1 MILLSI
7 PQGMVTFGAAILS
20 ALILALVSL
29 TFGLVRFALSVQG
42 RLTALETRVDMISGY
57 IDERRIAE
65 GRISEVYART
75 DILWEHHKTETP
87 TLIIVRPP
95 ENPMKQ
101 ERWNELTNKLA
112 QEEISYDEAEEFL
125 AALLKRREQAIAE
138 KDAATLVLLGHGI
151 VMARWRIK
159 QEELRE
165 MRDKKQEIRDQ
176 K

>member
-1 MILLSI
+1 MILLTI

-42 RLTALETRVDMISGY
+42 RLTALETRMDMISRY
-57 IDERRIAE
+57 VDE

-87 TLIIVRPP
+87 SLIIVRPP

-151 VMARWRIK
+151 VMARWRLK

-165 MRDKKQEIRDQ
+165 MWDKKQEIRDQ

>member
-29 TFGLVRFALSVQG
+29 TVGLFRVAVSVYS
-42 RLTALETRVDMISGY
+42 RLTALETRLNIINGY
-57 IDERRIAE
+57 VAE

-87 TLIIVRPP
+87 SLIIVRPP

-151 VMARWRIK
+151 VMARWRLK
-159 QEELRE
+159 QEEL
-165 MRDKKQEIRDQ
+165 QETRDQ

>member
-42 RLTALETRVDMISGY
+42 RLTALETRMDMISRY
-57 IDERRIAE
+57 IDE
-65 GRISEVYART
+65 GRISEVYTRT
-75 DILWEHHKTETP
+75 DILWAHHMRETP
-87 TLIIVRPP
+87 GLIILRPP

-112 QEEISYDEAEEFL
+112 QEEISYEEAEEFL
-125 AALLKRREQAIAE
+125 AALLKRREQAIKE
-138 KDAATLVLLGHGI
+138 KDAFALVLVGHGI
-151 VMARWRIK
+151 VLAQWRIK

-165 MRDKKQEIRDQ
+165 MRDKKQEMRDQ

>member
-7 PQGMVTFGAAILS
+7 PQGMVTIGAAILS
-20 ALILALVSL
+20 ALILALASL
-29 TFGLVRFALSVQG
+29 TFGLVRFAVSVHG
-42 RLTALETRVDMISGY
+42 RLTALETRLSGISGY
-57 IDERRIAE
+57 VDE

-75 DILWEHHKTETP
+75 DILWEHHMRKTP
-87 TLIIVRPP
+87 GLIIVRPP

-112 QEEISYDEAEEFL
+112 QEEISYEEAEEFL
-125 AALLKRREQAIAE
+125 AALLKRREQAIKE
-138 KDAATLVLLGHGI
+138 KDAFALVLLDSGI
-151 VMARWRIK
+151 VVAQWRIK

-165 MRDKKQEIRDQ
+165 MRDKKQEMRDQ

>member
-7 PQGMVTFGAAILS
+7 PQGMVTIGAAILS

-29 TFGLVRFALSVQG
+29 TFGLVRFALSVHG
-42 RLTALETRVDMISGY
+42 RLTALETRMDGISRYVD
-57 IDERRIAE
+57 E
-65 GRISEVYART
+65 GRISEVYVRT
-75 DILWEHHKTETP
+75 DILWAHHMRKTP
-87 TLIIVRPP
+87 GLIILRPP

-125 AALLKRREQAIAE
+125 AALLKRREQAIEE
-138 KDAATLVLLGHGI
+138 KDAFALVLLDSGI
-151 VMARWRIK
+151 IMAQWRIK

-165 MRDKKQEIRDQ
+165 MREQKQEIRD
-176 K
+176 KK

>member
-57 IDERRIAE
+57 VAE

-87 TLIIVRPP
+87 SLIIVRPP

-112 QEEISYDEAEEFL
+112 QEEISYEEAEEFL
-125 AALLKRREQAIAE
+125 AALLKRREQAIKE
-138 KDAATLVLLGHGI
+138 KDAFALVLVGHGI
-151 VMARWRIK
+151 VLAQWRIK

-165 MRDKKQEIRDQ
+165 MRDKKQESRDQ